1 MRKNMAILRFRLI
14 SEKLDIFKNASSAYS
29 WTQGGK
35 RQAVSLRTG
44 YESEA
49 VQKDQKDSGVR
60 VDCSEGMGKNVLT
73 GGPRCDRLN
82 QLDWATRQGFI
93 GLACAT
99 GQEPPEC
106 VPTGSGSVRLRIRSS
121 KSPVFTAL
129 STFAFLMALIS
140 EGHMATITANSPAFS
155 DVQAAVNR
163 ANAGDTVVVPAGTAT
178 WTSTLT

>member
-1 MRKNMAILRFRLI
+1 MRKNMSILRLI
-14 SEKLDIFKNASSAYS
+14 SEKPDILKNASSAYS
-29 WTQGGK
+29 WTQGEK

-60 VDCSEGMGKNVLT
+60 VDCSEGVVKNVFT

-82 QLDWATRQGFI
+82 QLERATPQGFI
-93 GLACAT
+93 GLACT
-99 GQEPPEC
+99 TWQEP
-106 VPTGSGSVRLRIRSS
+106 GSVGLRIRSS

-140 EGHMATITANSPAFS
+140 EG
-155 DVQAAVNR
+155 QAALR
-163 ANAGDTVVVPAGTAT
+163 GFWYLDHGKKLLWTGDNTP
-178 WTSTLT
+178 